1 MKLSLIIAF
10 IVFAASLLTTV
21 LFGLQMIWYDFRQQ
35 SAEHLFRLLSTS
47 VLIMLA
53 ALFYIAV
60 GDAMIRVLSTN
71 GKPSS
76 DDKR

>member
-10 IVFAASLLTTV
+10 IVFAASLLATV
-21 LFGLQMIWYDFRQQ
+21 LIGLQMIWYDFRQQ
-35 SAEHLFRLLSTS
+35 SAENLFRWLSTS
-47 VLIMLA
+47 ALITLA

-71 GKPSS
+71 DKPPSQS
-76 DDKR
+76 